1 VRKLTILSIICLLAP
16 AFSAGAVET
25 SQRKHAA
32 SHAPRAHVL
41 HQHVLQHAIQ
51 RAGQPAPRLTAP
63 ADSYRA

>member
-41 HQHVLQHAIQ
+41 HQHAIQ